1 MREKEKQTSSCA
13 MERGRTEEVK
23 AVRDGLVWVACFLLR
38 ARVMSKPR
46 LLPRAMSEST
56 VLLQPGLS

>member
-1 MREKEKQTSSCA
+1 MGENEKQTSPCA
-13 MERGRTEEVK
+13 VERGRAEEVK

-46 LLPRAMSEST
+46 LLPRARSGST
-56 VLLQPGLS
+56 GLLQPGLS